1 MVSLIDVKILWYYI
15 YIYTHKCER
24 TPFQVFKL
32 KNILILI
39 SRYLNKKI
47 NKLFKFI
54 HLNLSRFAIQNKKIY
69 PNSDQLIIQKK
80 TNATVRKLWKKNYSM
95 EITVVWT
102 RITWAIARIWIH
114 HVDNV
119 SPLPILLGTQ
129 ENGMWSPD
137 KSESGS

>member
-1 MVSLIDVKILWYYI
+1 MVLYI

-80 TNATVRKLWKKNYSM
+80 TNATVRKLWKKKLQYGNNSSM
-95 EITVVWT
+95 DED
-102 RITWAIARIWIH
+102 
-114 HVDNV
+114 HV
-119 SPLPILLGTQ
+119 GY
-129 ENGMWSPD
+129 SPD
-137 KSESGS
+137 MDPSRG